1 MIIAFQ
7 PHLFSRT
14 RDFSADFGAALAK
27 ADQLFL
33 ADIYPAREQPIPGVT
48 SQLIADASTAAGRK
62 PAWTGARSVLAAAL
76 AHAVKDGDVVLTVG
90 AGDITRTGPELLA
103 LLGADGPTGTFSGA
117 SGPPVVVA
125 ASNGPRRLVVV
136 ASPWWGRAVR
146 RRLDFFRVRRVGIDG
161 ARYVSPDEI
170 VSRLRIDTTASLFD
184 DVAPLEKRVRGHPSV
199 RDVRIERKL
208 PGTLLVRIT
217 ENPPVAFVQAAAGLV
232 AVDAAGR
239 SLPIDPA
246 TADVDLPVLAGRD
259 TLELRV
265 LGEVR
270 QHAPALFARIG
281 EVRRLPR
288 GGSFYLLFRLSD
300 TPSNLAHDV
309 LAAGDITAERLSD
322 IIPVEQD
329 LARRKLRATELDL
342 RFRDQVIARLP

>member
-1 MIIAFQ
+1 MIDDRSPA
-7 PHLFSRT
+7 PPT
-14 RDFSADFGAALAK
+14 RAA
-27 ADQLFL
+27 
-33 ADIYPAREQPIPGVT
+33 RIPRRV
-48 SQLIADASTAAGRK
+48 AAGL
-62 PAWTGARSVLAAAL
+62 AVLAA
-76 AHAVKDGDVVLTVG
+76 
-90 AGDITRTGPELLA
+90 I
-103 LLGADGPTGTFSGA
+103 
-117 SGPPVVVA
+117 
-125 ASNGPRRLVVV
+125 
-136 ASPWWGRAVR
+136 ASPWWGRAVLR
-146 RRLDFFRVRRVGIDG
+146 HLDFFRLRRVEIDG
-161 ARYVSPDEI
+161 ARYVSPDQI

-184 DVAPLEKRVRGHPSV
+184 DVAPLERRVRENPSV
-199 RDVRIERKL
+199 HDVRIERKL

-217 ENPPVAFVQAAAGLV
+217 ENLPVAFVQAAAGLV

-270 QHAPALFARIG
+270 EQTPALFARIG

-288 GGSFYLLFRLSD
+288 GGSFFLLFRLTG

-309 LAAGDITAERLSD
+309 LAAGDVTAERLSD